1 MDRRDFMTGL
11 IGTGALAAIPVTD
24 GAASGE
30 ASWKSGSIE
39 HILAT
44 VNDRRL
50 LLKASFQRPISN
62 PLLVV
67 GGRRIAGQRTD
78 TEGRFWE
85 FDARNLQPRHTY
97 TLSLVDSAGRP
108 LGDSWPLRTFP
119 DPRDTPAKLRLAIYT
134 CAGGHDVNGTHLPIT
149 TRARLLKRALSF
161 QPDALIANGD
171 HIYWDLRTVRAKHS
185 GASPKAEEFAGRFDR
200 VSPQPARCADHG

>member
-30 ASWKSGSIE
+30 TSWKSGSIE

-85 FDARNLQPRHTY
+85 FDARN
-97 TLSLVDSAGRP
+97 D
-108 LGDSWPLRTFP
+108 W
-119 DPRDTPAKLRLAIYT
+119 
-134 CAGGHDVNGTHLPIT
+134 T
-149 TRARLLKRALSF
+149 TRSSRNSE
-161 QPDALIANGD
+161 
-171 HIYWDLRTVRAKHS
+171 T
-185 GASPKAEEFAGRFDR
+185 
-200 VSPQPARCADHG
+200 